1 MKFVQTYISNLIE
14 VRGSGMAVKETS
26 YYGALEQLLND
37 IGKQLKPTVRAI
49 IHTKNIGSG
58 IPDGGM
64 FTKDQFHKGEESI
77 LDFVGTPPSR
87 GAIEIKGTSEDIE
100 KLGKSK
106 QVEKYLQRYGQVLVT
121 NYYQFLL
128 IVKDSDEKSKF
139 LERYELAESEKEFW
153 RKSRDLKVFGQEHE
167 EGLTQFLLRVMLH
180 ATPLSEPKDVAWF
193 LASYAKEARNRIE
206 KLDLPALNDV
216 KSALEESLGMTF
228 SGEKGS
234 HFFRSTLI
242 QTIFYGVFSSWVLYN
257 KDKSKDEEIFN
268 WRLAGWYLKV
278 PMIKSLFERVAN
290 PGSLGRLGLVEIL
303 DWTSN
308 VLNRIEKDVFFSK
321 FEETEAVLYFYEPF
335 LEAFDSELRK
345 DLGVWYTPPEV
356 VKYMVEKVDRSL
368 REELNIPLGFADKR
382 VYVLDPCCGTGAYL
396 VEVLKRINQTLEE
409 QGTDALKA
417 EDLKEAA
424 IERIFGFEILPA
436 PFVVAHLQLGVLLEN
451 FGARFIDEKQ
461 ERMSVYLTNS
471 LTGWE
476 KDADGKQIVA
486 FPEMQEEKDAAE
498 KVKMEKP
505 ILVIIGNPPYN
516 AFAGTSSEEEGDLVE
531 AYKEGLISKWGIKK
545 FNLDEL
551 YVRFLR
557 VAERRINLSGEG
569 IVSFI
574 SSFTY
579 IFKESFVVA
588 REKLLNSFS
597 SIWID
602 MLNGSSRETGKL
614 TPDGKPDPSIFS
626 TKLNPAGIKV
636 GTSIS
641 LMIKKKESSD
651 HVKVYYREFWGS
663 NKRTELIASLGQSND
678 SPSYE
683 ETFPTADN
691 LYSFKRIE
699 FGNVDYENWMPLD
712 KICKLTPF
720 QGLDEDRKFDLIEF
734 NKDELVDRMEKYY
747 DKSIELDQ
755 LKPYFKGLTRNSAG
769 FDAVKARIKILKED
783 SYDESAVLPY
793 LFRAFDKRFCYYSDV
808 NPLWKRPRPELKNQ
822 LGHGNQLLL
831 CRKSSSADPEGFPFF
846 YCDILFARDAIKG
859 HATAIPFKIKEA
871 NTSSTNLSLFDSNSE
886 DNISLVLRDY
896 LEKLGCTEGEFVWWH
911 VLAIGFSPDY
921 LTENRGSISISYP
934 KIPFPNSVDQLLHS
948 AQLGKEIA
956 QLLNMEKDVEK
967 VTRNPSD
974 LYKSL
979 SVISSNG
986 ERIDLSLNAKWGNK
1000 TDAGIMPGKGK
1011 YFERDYSAK
1020 EYEAFEKSGLS
1031 IETIHKHFGE
1041 KTIDVYLNE
1050 STYWSNVPSKVWECY
1065 IGGYQVIK
1073 KWLSYREESI
1083 INRPLNKDEVREV
1096 GNVVKR
1102 IAAIMLLSENLNN
1115 NYSFIKNNTYHFQ

>member
-1 MKFVQTYISNLIE
+1 MKFVQTYISNLVE
-14 VRGSGMAVKETS
+14 VKGSGMAVKETS
-26 YYGALEQLLND
+26 YYGALEQLLNE

-49 IHTKNIGSG
+49 IHTKNTGSG
-58 IPDGGM
+58 IPDGGL
-64 FTKDQFHKGEESI
+64 FTKEQFHRGEENI
-77 LDFVGTPPSR
+77 LDFIGTPPSR
-87 GAIEIKGTSEDIE
+87 GVIEIKSTSADIE
-100 KLGKSK
+100 KLGNSP
-106 QVEKYLQRYGQVLVT
+106 QVERYLKGYGQVLVT
-121 NYYQFLL
+121 NYFQFLL
-128 IVKDSDEKSKF
+128 VGKDKDGKPKF
-139 LERYELAESEKEFW
+139 LERYELVRTEKEFW
-153 RKSRDLKVFGQEHE
+153 RKTNDAKKFADEHE
-167 EGLTQFLLRVMLH
+167 ESLTQFLMRVMLQ

-206 KLDLPALNDV
+206 KLDIPALNDV
-216 KSALEESLGMTF
+216 KAALEESLGMTF
-228 SGEKGS
+228 SGEKGN

-257 KDKSKDEEIFN
+257 KDKSKDKEIFN

-278 PMIKSLFERVAN
+278 PMIKALFERVAN

-308 VLNRIEKDVFFSK
+308 VLNRIQKDVFFSK

-382 VYVLDPCCGTGAYL
+382 VHVLDPCCGTGAYL
-396 VEVLKRINQTLEE
+396 VEVLKRINRTLQEE
-409 QGTDALKA
+409 GGDALTG

-424 IERIFGFEILPA
+424 IDRIFGFEILPA
-436 PFVVAHLQLGVLLEN
+436 PFVVAHLQLSVLLEN
-451 FGARFIDEKQ
+451 FGAKFIDDKQ

-476 KDADGKQIVA
+476 KNFDGKQIVA

-516 AFAGTSSEEEGDLVE
+516 AFAGTSSEEEGDLVDG
-531 AYKEGLISKWGIKK
+531 YKEGLISKWGIRK

-602 MLNGSSRETGKL
+602 MLNGSSRETGKI
-614 TPDGKPDPSIFS
+614 TPEGKPDPSIFS

-641 LMIKKKESSD
+641 LMIKRKNFIYPA
-651 HVKVYYREFWGS
+651 KVYYREFWGA
-663 NKRTELIASLGQSND
+663 NKKKELIESLDPLN
-678 SPSYE
+678 SPKYE
-683 ETFPTADN
+683 ETFPAEIN

-699 FGNVDYENWMPLD
+699 RGNLDYDKWIAVD
-712 KICKLTPF
+712 KIPKLAPF
-720 QGLDEDRKFDLIEF
+720 QGLDEDRRFDLIDY
-734 NKDELVDRMEKYY
+734 NKEKLVERMEKYY
-747 DKSIELDQ
+747 DKDMTLEE
-755 LKPYFKGLTRNSAG
+755 LKPYFKGLTKNSAG
-769 FDAVKARIKILKED
+769 FDAEKARIKILKED
-783 SYDESAVLPY
+783 TFAETNVSHY
-793 LFRAFDKRFCYYSDV
+793 LFRAFDMRYCYYSEV
-808 NPLWKRPRPELKNQ
+808 NPLWKRSRPELKNQ
-822 LGHGNQLLL
+822 IVGNNSFLL
-831 CRKSSSADPEGFPFF
+831 CRKSSSADPEGIPFF
-846 YCDILFARDAIKG
+846 YSDTLFARDAIKG
-859 HATAIPFKIKEA
+859 HATAIPFKIREMDSRSA
-871 NTSSTNLSLFDSNSE
+871 NLSLFDSNNE
-886 DNISLVLRDY
+886 DNVSAFIKNY
-896 LEKLGCTEGEFVWWH
+896 LAELGCLEGSSIWWH

-921 LTENRGSISISYP
+921 LLENQGSIAIGYP
-934 KIPFPNSVDQLLHS
+934 KIPFPNSGDILNRSAELGRSIGQLLDMKINVDS
-948 AQLGKEIA
+948 
-956 QLLNMEKDVEK
+956 
-967 VTRNPSD
+967 VTNNPSH
-974 LYKSL
+974 LYKRL
-979 SVISSNG
+979 AIISSKKKLLDL
-986 ERIDLSLNAKWGNK
+986 RINARWGNK
-1000 TDAGIMPGKGK
+1000 TDQGIMPGKGK
-1011 YFERDYSAK
+1011 YIERNFMTE
-1020 EYEAFEKSGLS
+1020 EYEAFAKSGFNV
-1031 IETIHKHFGE
+1031 ETIHSSFGE
-1041 KTIDVYLNE
+1041 KTFDVYLNE
-1050 STYWSNVPSKVWECY
+1050 STYWSNVPAKVWEY
-1065 IGGYQVIK
+1065 HIGGYQVLK

-1083 INRPLNKDEVREV
+1083 IGRALDKEEVREV
-1096 GNVVKR
+1096 SNIVKR
-1102 IAAIMLLSENLNN
+1102 ISAILLLSSDLNN
-1115 NYSFIKNNTYHFQ
+1115 NYALVKSNTYHF